1 MGQSSRRIG
10 QVDAVDPVLRLVQRH
25 ICVQCTIDLA
35 MRKDTFSRRQRKQ
48 RATTNQF
55 RACLV
60 TSVAI
65 E

>member
-1 MGQSSRRIG
+1 MRCIQSSG
-10 QVDAVDPVLRLVQRH
+10 LFNA

-35 MRKDTFSRRQRKQ
+35 MHKDTFSRRQRKQ

-60 TSVAI
+60 TNVAI